1 MKKIFWLCVL
11 IFLTGFSCAAAVPPA
26 ITLTPEEKAFIKIHP
41 EIRLG
46 VDPKFLPFEFI
57 DTDGEYKG
65 ITADYID
72 LISRATGIKMTV
84 VKGLSWTEAYNKALE
99 RDIDVLPA
107 IGKTPEREAF
117 FLFSD
122 PYYHFKRV
130 IVIRNSNTDI
140 KGIEDLFGKTVAV
153 QKFSSHHSYLQ
164 LYPKINI
171 SLYES
176 VEAALT
182 SVANGTE
189 TAFLGNLATTHY
201 LINSTG
207 LTNLKFI
214 AFESEKSQPLF
225 IAGRKDWPELISI
238 INKGLMTINQEQRIA
253 INDKWISVESGVDYG
268 PLIRKLLWAGFFIIA
283 IWVVSLY
290 WILRMKKEIEK
301 RKKIQEDLETAKRE
315 AEAANNVKSSFMARM
330 SHEIRTPLNAI
341 TGLAYLLKKSEMSL
355 TRKMYIEKIIHASNN
370 MLSIINDILD
380 YSKIEA
386 GKMELE
392 SVSFNLDD
400 LLKSVVDIVSY
411 KIEERGI
418 GFELIK
424 DSRVP
429 TWFYGDPKRMEQ
441 IFINLVNNAAKF
453 TEDGKVSF
461 EVKLTA
467 RSRDECHLVFSI
479 TDTGIGMSEDQIS
492 NLFEPFTQADPT
504 INRRF
509 GGTGLGLSIVS
520 NLVEM
525 MGGKIKIYSVE
536 GTGTTFVIELVLK
549 IDSVKEE
556 TLGKE
561 LSAYYFSNIKTLIL
575 EKTGANMNTIDSYL
589 RSLGMHCEMTT
600 SEESAR
606 IMLETNNRE
615 FSRSFDLFI
624 VDYETPEEKGFSYVE
639 KLRRNS
645 RIINM
650 PRVIML
656 LPIMRDDLFDALERY
671 GKDLGIGKPEIPSIL
686 FNGILDIF
694 KEKAFAAN
702 KVEDDRDYVR
712 EVIIE
717 TAGPVNAKNTI
728 LLVEDNLVNQMI
740 ARSLLEEGGFSVLI
754 AGNGSEGVDLFKENE
769 DKIDLILMDLHMPVM
784 NGYEAADQIRQIS
797 KDVPIVA
804 MTADVILG
812 VTQQCRAHGMEH
824 YISKPFDPEK
834 FSETIR
840 SMIVGKIPPTE
851 GKRQLKDRSG
861 VILDREKGLR
871 YLGNNEEL
879 YDAVLKE
886 YLKENKETAMIL
898 EQAISEKRYSDA
910 AGIVHKI
917 KSSTGSI
924 GATALYSA
932 AVSLGQALKENDEAR
947 IAGQKDEFVLM
958 LTELLNLLC
967 GETAVDT
974 GGDSPC
980 Q

>member
-1 MKKIFWLCVL
+1 MRKIFWV
-11 IFLTGFSCAAAVPPA
+11 FLFVFVVSFSCAAAANTPA
-26 ITLTPEEKAFIKIHP
+26 IVLTPEEEAFIKAHP

-46 VDPKFLPFEFI
+46 VDPKFVPFEFI

-72 LISRATGIKMTV
+72 LLSKATGLKMTV
-84 VKGLSWTEAYNKALE
+84 VKGLSWTEAYDKALR

-107 IGKTPEREAF
+107 VGITPEREAS
-117 FLFSD
+117 FLFSE

-140 KGIEDLFGKTVAV
+140 KSIEDLFGKTVAV
-153 QKFSSHHSYLQ
+153 QKYSSHHSYLL
-164 LYPKINI
+164 LYPKINV
-171 SLYES
+171 SLYDS
-176 VEAALT
+176 VEVALT

-189 TAFLGNLATTHY
+189 TAFLGNLATTNY

-214 AFESEKSQPLF
+214 AFESEKRQSLF
-225 IAGRKDWPELISI
+225 IAVRKDWPELLSI
-238 INKGLMTINQEQRIA
+238 INKGLMTISQEQRIA
-253 INDKWISVESGVDYG
+253 INDKWINVESGYDYG
-268 PLIRKLLWAGFFIIA
+268 PLIRKLLWAGFLILA
-283 IWVVSLY
+283 ILSVSFY
-290 WILRMKKEIEK
+290 WIVRLKKEIII
-301 RKKIQEDLETAKRE
+301 RKKIQEDLEIAKKE
-315 AEAANNVKSSFMARM
+315 AEAANNIKSSFLARM

-341 TGLAYLLKKSEMSL
+341 TGLSYLLKKSELSL
-355 TRKMYIEKIIHASNN
+355 TRRMYIEKIIHASNN

-411 KIEERGI
+411 KVEERGI

-424 DSRVP
+424 DPRVP
-429 TWFYGDPKRMEQ
+429 TWFYGDPKRLEQ
-441 IFINLVNNAAKF
+441 ILINLINNAVKF
-453 TEDGKVSF
+453 TEAGKVSF
-461 EVKLTA
+461 EIKLTA
-467 RSRDECHLVFSI
+467 KSREECHLDFSI
-479 TDTGIGMSEDQIS
+479 TDTGIGMSEEQIS
-492 NLFEPFTQADPT
+492 NLFQPFTQADPT

-525 MGGKIKIYSVE
+525 MDGIIKIYSTE
-536 GTGTTFVIELVLK
+536 GSGTTFVIEIVFK
-549 IDSVKEE
+549 VDTVKEDI
-556 TLGKE
+556 LNKE

-575 EKTGANMNTIDSYL
+575 EKTGANMNIIDSYL

-600 SEESAR
+600 SEESAT
-606 IMLETNNRE
+606 IMLETNNKE

-624 VDYETPEEKGFSYVE
+624 VDYDTPEEKGFRYVE
-639 KLRRNS
+639 KLRQNN

-656 LPIMRDDLFDALERY
+656 LPIMREDLFDTLDNY
-671 GKDLGIGKPEIPSIL
+671 GIDLGMGKPVIPSIL

-702 KVEDDRDYVR
+702 KVVDSTDEDMKDTP
-712 EVIIE
+712 EESINKSGETNVI
-717 TAGPVNAKNTI
+717 NTI
-728 LLVEDNLVNQMI
+728 LLVEDNSVNQMI

-754 AGNGSEGVDLFKENE
+754 AGNGSEGVESFKNNM
-769 DKIDLILMDLHMPVM
+769 DKIDLILMDLHMPIM
-784 NGYEAADQIRQIS
+784 NGYEAADKIREIT

-812 VTQQCRAHGMEH
+812 VTEQCREHGMQD

-834 FSETIR
+834 FAETIKGL
-840 SMIVGKIPPTE
+840 IAGKSTPSGNKGPS
-851 GKRQLKDRSG
+851 KDPSPQ
-861 VILDREKGLR
+861 ILDREKGLR
-871 YLGNNEEL
+871 YLGNDEKL
-879 YDAVLKE
+879 YDAVLNE
-886 YLKENKETAMIL
+886 YLKENKKIPAML
-898 EQAISEKRYSDA
+898 ELAISEKRYSDA
-910 AGIVHKI
+910 AEIIHKI

-924 GATALYSA
+924 GATLLYNS
-932 AVSLGQALKENDEAR
+932 AVSLGQALRENDEAR
-947 IAGQKDEFVLM
+947 IPSLKNEFM
-958 LTELLNLLC
+958 GLLDQLLSQL
-967 GETAVDT
+967 
-974 GGDSPC
+974 GGN
-980 Q
+980 

>member
-1 MKKIFWLCVL
+1 MKKFFGLCVL
-11 IFLTGFSCAAAVPPA
+11 VFIACFSCVAAAAPA
-26 ITLTPEEKAFIKIHP
+26 ITLTPEEKSFIKIHP

-46 VDPKFLPFEFI
+46 VDPKFVPFEFI

-72 LISRATGIKMTV
+72 LLSRVTGIKMAV
-84 VKGLSWTEAYNKALE
+84 VKGLSWTEAYNKALQ

-107 IGKTPEREAF
+107 IGKTAEREES
-117 FLFSD
+117 FLFSE

-140 KGIEDLFGKTVAV
+140 KGIEDLSGKTVAV

-164 LYPKINI
+164 LYPNINL
-171 SLYES
+171 SLYDS

-189 TAFLGNLATTHY
+189 TAYLGNLATTHY

-225 IAGRKDWPELISI
+225 IAVRKDWPELISI
-238 INKGLMTINQEQRIA
+238 INKGLNTITQEQRIA

-268 PLIRKLLWAGFFIIA
+268 PLIRKLLWAGFLILVILS
-283 IWVVSLY
+283 VSFY
-290 WILRMKKEIEK
+290 WILRLKKEIEK
-301 RKKIQEDLETAKRE
+301 RKKIQEDLEAAKRE
-315 AEAANNVKSSFMARM
+315 AEAANNIKSSFMARM

-341 TGLAYLLKKSEMSL
+341 TGLAYLLKKSETSL

-392 SVSFNLDD
+392 RVSFNLDD

-424 DSRVP
+424 DPRVP
-429 TWFYGDPKRMEQ
+429 TWFFGDPKRIEQ
-441 IFINLVNNAAKF
+441 VLINLINNAAKF
-453 TEDGKVSF
+453 TEEGKISF
-461 EVKLTA
+461 EIKLTA
-467 RSRDECHLVFSI
+467 KNRDECHLVFSI

-509 GGTGLGLSIVS
+509 GGTGLGLSIVR

-525 MGGKIKIYSVE
+525 MDGIIKIYSTE
-536 GTGTTFVIELVLK
+536 GVGTTFVVELVLK
-549 IDSVKEE
+549 VDGAKEE
-556 TLGKE
+556 LLSKE

-575 EKTGANMNTIDSYL
+575 EKTGANMNIIDSYL

-606 IMLETNNRE
+606 IMLETNNKE

-624 VDYETPEEKGFSYVE
+624 VDYDTPEEKGFSYVE
-639 KLRRNS
+639 KLRQNG
-645 RIINM
+645 RIIKM

-656 LPIMRDDLFDALERY
+656 LPVMREDLFDALDSY
-671 GKDLGIGKPEIPSIL
+671 GIDIGMGKPVIPSIL

-702 KVEDDRDYVR
+702 KVEDDRGIAG
-712 EVIIE
+712 EVSE
-717 TAGPVNAKNTI
+717 ERKEGLSKKGTV
-728 LLVEDNLVNQMI
+728 LLVEDNTTNQII
-740 ARSLLEEGGFSVLI
+740 ARALLEDGGFSVLI
-754 AGNGSEGVDLFKENE
+754 AGNGSEGVESFRKNM

-784 NGYEAADQIRQIS
+784 NGYEAADRIREITE
-797 KDVPIVA
+797 DVPIVA

-812 VTQQCRAHGMEH
+812 VTEQCKEHGMEH

-834 FSETIR
+834 FSNTI
-840 SMIVGKIPPTE
+840 SSIISGKKPPTE
-851 GKRQLKDRSG
+851 EETPATAHSG

-871 YLGNNEEL
+871 YLGNNEKL

-886 YLKENKETAMIL
+886 YLKENKETARDL
-898 EQAISEKRYSDA
+898 ESAISEKRYSDA

-924 GATALYSA
+924 GATALYNS
-932 AVSLGQALKENDEAR
+932 AVSLGQALRENDEAR
-947 IAGQKDEFVLM
+947 IASGKDEFVAM
-958 LTELLNLLC
+958 LRKLL
-967 GETAVDT
+967 EVI
-974 GGDSPC
+974 
-980 Q
+980 QR

>member
-1 MKKIFWLCVL
+1 MRKFLG
-11 IFLTGFSCAAAVPPA
+11 IFLFILITSLSVAAAANSPA
-26 ITLTPEEKAFIKIHP
+26 IILTPEEEAFIKAHP

-46 VDPKFLPFEFI
+46 VDPKFVPFEFI

-72 LISRATGIKMTV
+72 LLSKATGLKMTV
-84 VKGLSWTEAYNKALE
+84 VKGLSWTEAYNKALQ

-107 IGKTPEREAF
+107 IGKTPEREAS
-117 FLFSD
+117 FLFSE

-153 QKFSSHHSYLQ
+153 QKFSSHHSYLL
-164 LYPKINI
+164 LYPKINV

-189 TAFLGNLATTHY
+189 TAYLGNLATTHY
-201 LINSTG
+201 LINSNG

-225 IAGRKDWPELISI
+225 IAVRKDWPELISI
-238 INKGLMTINQEQRIA
+238 INKGLMTISQEQRIA
-253 INDKWISVESGVDYG
+253 INDKWINVESGVDHG
-268 PLIRKLLWAGFFIIA
+268 PLIRKLLWAGFLILVILA
-283 IWVVSLY
+283 VSFY
-290 WILRMKKEIEK
+290 WILRLKKEIEI

-315 AEAANNVKSSFMARM
+315 AEVANSVKSSFMARM

-341 TGLAYLLKKSEMSL
+341 TGLAYLLKKSEISL

-392 SVSFNLDD
+392 SVSFDLDD
-400 LLKSVVDIVSY
+400 LLKSVVDIVSF

-424 DSRVP
+424 DPRVP
-429 TWFYGDPKRMEQ
+429 TWFYGDPKRLEQ
-441 IFINLVNNAAKF
+441 ILINLINNAAKF
-453 TEDGKVSF
+453 TEAGKVSF
-461 EVKLTA
+461 EIKLTA
-467 RSRDECHLVFSI
+467 RSREECHLVFSI
-479 TDTGIGMSEDQIS
+479 TDTGIGMSEEQIS

-525 MGGKIKIYSVE
+525 MDGKIKIYSTE
-536 GTGTTFVIELVLK
+536 GAGTTFVIELVFK
-549 IDSVKEE
+549 VDTAKEE
-556 TLGKE
+556 IFNKE

-575 EKTGANMNTIDSYL
+575 EKTGANMNIIDSYL

-606 IMLETNNRE
+606 VMLETNNKE

-624 VDYETPEEKGFSYVE
+624 VDYDTPAEKGFRYVE
-639 KLRRNS
+639 KLRQNN

-656 LPIMRDDLFDALERY
+656 LPIMRDDLFDSLDNY
-671 GKDLGIGKPEIPSIL
+671 GVDLGMGKPVIPSVL

-702 KVEDDRDYVR
+702 KVVDATDENMND
-712 EVIIE
+712 
-717 TAGPVNAKNTI
+717 TAEASNGKAGSTNAKNTI
-728 LLVEDNLVNQMI
+728 LLVEDNSVNQMI

-754 AGNGSEGVDLFKENE
+754 AGNGSEGVESFKENM

-784 NGYEAADQIRQIS
+784 NGYEAADKIREIT

-812 VTQQCRAHGMEH
+812 VTEQCREHGMQD

-834 FSETIR
+834 FSETIK
-840 SMIVGKIPPTE
+840 SLIAGKKIPTYE
-851 GKRQLKDRSG
+851 KDTAKDNRG
-861 VILDREKGLR
+861 GILDRKKGLA
-871 YLGNNEEL
+871 YLGNDEKL

-886 YLKENKETAMIL
+886 YLNENKGTPAAL
-898 EQAISEKRYSDA
+898 ELAISEKRYSEADE
-910 AGIVHKI
+910 IVHKI

-924 GATALYSA
+924 GATSLYMA

-947 IAGQKDEFVLM
+947 IPVLKNEFISL
-958 LTELLNLLC
+958 LTQLLSQLDGNWDL
-967 GETAVDT
+967 
-974 GGDSPC
+974 
-980 Q
+980 